1 MSWLLRPEKNISWA
15 KEYTEKTGFRYFLI
29 MRNGANP
36 LMNDNGFKICGIEFY
51 GLLREIVK
59 E

>member
-15 KEYTEKTGFRYFLI
+15 KEYTEKAGFRYFLI
-29 MRNGANP
+29 MHGGTNP
-36 LMNDNGFKICGIEFY
+36 LTSDNGIKICGIEFY

-59 E
+59 